1 MYTIEAI
8 VSILFPAA
16 RRAICT
22 VFVILVTQQ
31 QQVTPFLNGFRIN

>member
-22 VFVILVTQQ
+22 VLVIFVTL
-31 QQVTPFLNGFRIN
+31 QQVTTFVNGFRIK